1 MKLIYTFFTFCLLLS
16 MPGLLAAQ
24 PQSAT
29 GKISGTVV
37 DATTKQPVGMA
48 SVVLLTPDDSSLVT
62 GANTDFDGLFVMER
76 VPFGRYIMRI
86 TVVGYPTRFSGISVS
101 QGAPEVAAG
110 TIRLKPKATTLR
122 EVEVV
127 SQRELVQYDLDKK
140 VVNISQDIAAENGSV
155 AEALQNAPSV
165 EVDIDGNVSMRGSSN
180 VTILVDGKRTAL
192 ANLSLDQIPANM
204 IERVELITN
213 PSSKYDPEGTGGII
227 NLILKKDK
235 TSGFNGIASL
245 NAGTYDNYNSSL
257 NLNYRYNKLS
267 LNGGYDFRQRNRPGT
282 SSSFRT
288 TYHPNGNNPDRLS
301 FLNQNQSRTNLD
313 ISHNIRFGVDYY
325 LTPKHTLSASTLLR
339 TSKERGT
346 NRILYRFLGE
356 SQALDSAQTRNS
368 TDREEDFSMD
378 YVLGYRQTFD
388 RKGQEL
394 TADFIYTN
402 HLEDEFSNF
411 EEVYEAAGRLPLL
424 QHTGADNMFRRIV
437 IQSDYVHPISENSK
451 IEAGYR
457 TSIQRM
463 DTDNLFFNYDHTSG
477 QWANDAG
484 RSNHFVFDEYVHAL
498 YSNYSNKWNS
508 ISYQVGLRAEQTN
521 TTSDQRTQQEVYR
534 NNYFS
539 LFPSVFITHDIDK
552 DNKLQF
558 SYSRRINRPRS
569 RSLNPF
575 INYTDPLNIRFGNPM
590 LNPEFIN
597 SLELGHLKYW
607 ENSSLN
613 STVFYRR
620 TTNQVQRF
628 REFDPETGVTATS
641 FINLSTGSNY
651 GVEVV
656 ATHALT
662 DWWRLNGSISGF
674 RTELNDSQ
682 GDTELSTN
690 QFSWN
695 TKLNSSMNVWKD
707 LSIQLSAQYRAPMV
721 TIQGRMEQM
730 YGVDLGIKKDVLK
743 KQGTVS
749 LRVTDIFDTREFN
762 FLSFGPNFEMLN
774 RNKRQTQM
782 VYVGFTYRINRES
795 NNQRNRDNQEDR
807 DDTSDM
813 EDGL

>member
-1 MKLIYTFFTFCLLLS
+1 MKLIYTFITFCLLASTPHLLS
-16 MPGLLAAQ
+16 AQ
-24 PQSAT
+24 QQT
-29 GKISGTVV
+29 GSVSGTVINSS
-37 DATTKQPVGMA
+37 TKEPVGMA
-48 SVVLLTPDDSSLVT
+48 SVVLLTPADSSLVT
-62 GANTDFDGLFVMER
+62 GANTDFDGLFRIER
-76 VPFGRYIMRI
+76 VPFGRYLMRI
-86 TVVGYPTRFSGISVS
+86 TVVGYPTRFSSVSVS
-101 QGAPEVAAG
+101 QEAPEATMGA
-110 TIRLKPKATTLR
+110 ISMNPRATTLKA
-122 EVEVV
+122 VEVV
-127 SQRELVQYDLDKK
+127 SQRELVQFELDKK

-180 VTILVDGKRTAL
+180 VTVLVDGKRTAL

-204 IERVELITN
+204 IDRVEIITN

-235 TSGFNGIASL
+235 TSGMNGVVSL
-245 NAGTYDNYNSSL
+245 NAGTYDNYNTSL
-257 NLNYRYNKLS
+257 NLNYRHNKLS
-267 LNGGYDFRQRNRPGT
+267 LNGGYDFRQQNRPGN

-288 TYHPNGNNPDRLS
+288 TYFPNSTTPDRLS
-301 FLNQNQSRTNLD
+301 FLDQDQTRTNLD
-313 ISHNIRFGVDYY
+313 VSHNIRFGADYY

-346 NRILYRFLGE
+346 NRILYRFLGQ
-356 SQALDSAQTRNS
+356 SLALDSAQTR
-368 TDREEDFSMD
+368 TTADREEDFSMD
-378 YVLGYRQTFD
+378 YVLGYRQTFE

-411 EEVYEAAGRLPLL
+411 EEQYEVADRLPLL
-424 QHTGADNMFRRIV
+424 QRTAADNMFRRIV
-437 IQSDYVHPISENSK
+437 LQSDYVHPISEETK
-451 IEAGYR
+451 LEAGYR

-463 DTDNLFFNYDHTSG
+463 DTDNTFFNFDNTFG
-477 QWANDAG
+477 QWANDEL
-484 RSNHFVFDEYVHAL
+484 RSNHFVFDEQVHAL
-498 YSNYSNKWNS
+498 YSNFSSKWNS
-508 ISYQVGLRAEQTN
+508 LSYQVGLRAEQTL

-539 LFPSVFITHDIDK
+539 LFPSVFVTHDINQ
-552 DNKLQF
+552 DNKVQF

-575 INYTDPLNIRFGNPM
+575 IDYTDPLNIRFGNPR

-597 SLELGHLKYW
+597 SLELGHLRYW

-613 STVFYRR
+613 TSLFYRR
-620 TTNQVQRF
+620 TSNQVQRF
-628 REFDPETGVTATS
+628 REFNPETGVTTTS
-641 FINLSTGSNY
+641 FINLNTGSNY
-651 GVEVV
+651 GAEVV
-656 ATHALT
+656 ATHSFT
-662 DWWRLNGSISGF
+662 NWWRLNGSVSGF
-674 RTELNDSQ
+674 RTELNDSR
-682 GDTELSTN
+682 GDTELSNN

-695 TKLNSSMNVWKD
+695 TKLNSTMTVWKD
-707 LSIQLSAQYRAPMV
+707 MAIQVSGQYRAPMV

-762 FLSFGPNFEMLN
+762 FLSYGPDFEMIN

-782 VYVGFTYRINRES
+782 VYVGFTYRINREG
-795 NNQRNRDNQEDR
+795 NQRNRDNKEER
-807 DDTSDM
+807 EESGEM
-813 EDGL
+813 EEGF

>member
-1 MKLIYTFFTFCLLLS
+1 
-16 MPGLLAAQ
+16 
-24 PQSAT
+24 
-29 GKISGTVV
+29 
-37 DATTKQPVGMA
+37 MA
-48 SVVLLTPDDSSLVT
+48 SVVLLTPADSSLVT
-62 GANTDFDGLFVMER
+62 GANTDFDGLFRIER
-76 VPFGRYIMRI
+76 VPFGRYLMRI
-86 TVVGYPTRFSGISVS
+86 TVVGYPTRFSSVSVS
-101 QGAPEVAAG
+101 QEAPEATMGA
-110 TIRLKPKATTLR
+110 ISMNPRATTLKA
-122 EVEVV
+122 VEVV
-127 SQRELVQYDLDKK
+127 SQRELVQFELDKK

-180 VTILVDGKRTAL
+180 VTVLVDGKRTAL

-204 IERVELITN
+204 IDRVEIITN

-235 TSGFNGIASL
+235 TSGMNGVVSL
-245 NAGTYDNYNSSL
+245 NAGTYDNYNTSL
-257 NLNYRYNKLS
+257 NLNYRHNKLS
-267 LNGGYDFRQRNRPGT
+267 LNGGYDFRQQNRPGN

-288 TYHPNGNNPDRLS
+288 TYFPNSTTPDRLS
-301 FLNQNQSRTNLD
+301 FLDQDQTRTNLD
-313 ISHNIRFGVDYY
+313 VSHNIRFGADYY

-346 NRILYRFLGE
+346 NRILYRFLGQ
-356 SQALDSAQTRNS
+356 SLALDSAQTR
-368 TDREEDFSMD
+368 TTADREEDFSMD
-378 YVLGYRQTFD
+378 YVLGYRQTFE

-411 EEVYEAAGRLPLL
+411 EEQYEVADRLPLL
-424 QHTGADNMFRRIV
+424 QRTAADNMFRRIV
-437 IQSDYVHPISENSK
+437 LQSDYVHPISEETK
-451 IEAGYR
+451 LEAGYR

-463 DTDNLFFNYDHTSG
+463 DTDNTFFNFDNTFG
-477 QWANDAG
+477 QWANDEL
-484 RSNHFVFDEYVHAL
+484 RSNHFVFDEQVHAL
-498 YSNYSNKWNS
+498 YSNFSSKWNS
-508 ISYQVGLRAEQTN
+508 LSYQVGLRAEQTL

-539 LFPSVFITHDIDK
+539 LFPSVFVTHDINQ
-552 DNKLQF
+552 DNKVQF

-575 INYTDPLNIRFGNPM
+575 IDYTDPLNIRFGNPR

-597 SLELGHLKYW
+597 SLELGHLRYW

-613 STVFYRR
+613 TSLFYRR
-620 TTNQVQRF
+620 TSNQVQRF
-628 REFDPETGVTATS
+628 REFNPETGVTTTS
-641 FINLSTGSNY
+641 FINLNTGSNY
-651 GVEVV
+651 GAEVV
-656 ATHALT
+656 ATHSFT
-662 DWWRLNGSISGF
+662 NWWRLNGSVSGF
-674 RTELNDSQ
+674 RTELNDSR
-682 GDTELSTN
+682 GDTELSNN

-695 TKLNSSMNVWKD
+695 TKLNSTMTVWKD
-707 LSIQLSAQYRAPMV
+707 MAIQVSGQYRAPMV

-762 FLSFGPNFEMLN
+762 FLSYGPDFEMIN

-782 VYVGFTYRINRES
+782 VYVGFTYRINREG
-795 NNQRNRDNQEDR
+795 NQRNRDNKEER
-807 DDTSDM
+807 EESGEM
-813 EDGL
+813 EEGF